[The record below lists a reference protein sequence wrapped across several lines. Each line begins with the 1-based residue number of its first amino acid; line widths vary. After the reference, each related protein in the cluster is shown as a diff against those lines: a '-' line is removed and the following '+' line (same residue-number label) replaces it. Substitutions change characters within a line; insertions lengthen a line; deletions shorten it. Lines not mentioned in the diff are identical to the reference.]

1 MPKVL
6 RIINRFNLG
15 GPTFNAVHLT
25 KHLPQDFETLLIGGD
40 KEPGEDSSGFIAEDL
55 GVNPLILPE
64 LQRELSLPN
73 DRKAY
78 KRIKQI
84 IREFKPDVVHTHA
97 SKAGAV
103 GRLAAYEMKVPVIVH
118 TFHGHVFHSYF
129 GPLKTRFYKEV
140 ERYLARRS
148 DAIVAISPIQKSELV
163 HEHRIVAEE
172 KVHVIQLGFD
182 LDRFNENKEQKRK
195 IFREEFGLTDDHLA
209 VGIIGRLAPVKNH
222 GLFLEMCAKVKNSLP
237 NARFFIVGDGEELT
251 DIQKK
256 AALLGLSVSYK
267 QPNPNAD
274 VVITSWRRDTDVIY
288 AGLDIVTLTS
298 LNEGTPVTLI
308 EAQAAGVPIVTT
320 DVGGVKDVVCDQTAM
335 VATAGDLEHLT
346 NSVLMLA
353 NSTELRQDMAMH
365 GWPRVRNHFHY
376 QRLANDVSALYRQLL
391 SVKQQ

>member
-1 MPKVL
+1 LINNSVL
-6 RIINRFNLG
+6 WTIGQQKQNC
-15 GPTFNAVHLT
+15 ASS
-25 KHLPQDFETLLIGGD
+25 KPQ
-40 KEPGEDSSGFIAEDL
+40 S
-55 GVNPLILPE
+55 
-64 LQRELSLPN
+64 
-73 DRKAY
+73 
-78 KRIKQI
+78 
-84 IREFKPDVVHTHA
+84 
-97 SKAGAV
+97 
-103 GRLAAYEMKVPVIVH
+103 
-118 TFHGHVFHSYF
+118 
-129 GPLKTRFYKEV
+129 
-140 ERYLARRS
+140 
-148 DAIVAISPIQKSELV
+148 
-163 HEHRIVAEE
+163 
-172 KVHVIQLGFD
+172 
-182 LDRFNENKEQKRK
+182 
-195 IFREEFGLTDDHLA
+195 
-209 VGIIGRLAPVKNH
+209 
-222 GLFLEMCAKVKNSLP
+222 